1 MTIYNLILLVC
12 KYYKYDVRQNY
23 VYKLT
28 NIQMLFVV
36 LVIIRLLQET
46 THICFIS
53 VKLTN

>member
-1 MTIYNLILLVC
+1 MTIYNLILLVS

-23 VYKLT
+23 VYKFT

-36 LVIIRLLQET
+36 LVIIRLLQKT

-53 VKLTN
+53 VKLNN

>member
-1 MTIYNLILLVC
+1 VC

-28 NIQMLFVV
+28 IHMLFVV
-36 LVIIRLLQET
+36 LVIIRLLQKT

-53 VKLTN
+53 VRLTN